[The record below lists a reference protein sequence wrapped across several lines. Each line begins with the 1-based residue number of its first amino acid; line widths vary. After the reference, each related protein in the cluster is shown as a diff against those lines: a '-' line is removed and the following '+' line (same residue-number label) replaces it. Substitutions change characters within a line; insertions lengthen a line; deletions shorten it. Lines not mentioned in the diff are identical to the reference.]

1 MDHDRSSGEGVG
13 PQEYTLI
20 KMKALKP
27 LPSKLA
33 KLGSDVYLVAA
44 TLRPETMYGQT
55 NCWIRPDMDYVA
67 FKVCKN
73 GSEVYVATKRAAR
86 NMAYQGFTK
95 EDGKFEIVADLKG
108 QDILGL
114 ALKAPLSVFDKIYT
128 LPMLTIKEDKGTGVV
143 TSVPS
148 DSPDDFAALRD
159 LKNKEPFRQKYGI
172 KDEMV
177 LPFDPVPI
185 IEIPGYGNL
194 SAVTVCEKLKIQSQN
209 DKDKLADAKD
219 EVYLKGFTDGI
230 MTIGDHKGEKVQD
243 AKPLIKAE
251 MVKKNE
257 AVLYMEPEKTI
268 ISRSG
273 DECVVALC
281 DQWYLDY
288 GEDKW
293 MEQTKSA
300 LDKVNCYHEEVNKNF
315 KATLGW
321 LKEHACSRTYGLGT
335 KLPWDESWLIESLSD
350 STIYNAYYT
359 VAHILQG
366 DTFRSNGSNNMFKIE
381 ASDMTPEVWDYIF
394 FKNAKMPKT
403 KISKKAL
410 ETMKNEFNYWYPVD
424 LRISGKDLVPNHL
437 TYYLY
442 NHTAI
447 WPEEP
452 EKWPQGIRANGHLL
466 LNSEKMSKSTGNF
479 MTLTEAIDR
488 FSADG
493 MRLALADAGDSVED
507 ANFVVNV
514 AEAGILRLYTFI
526 EWVKEML
533 SEETELRKS
542 GDYGFHDK
550 VFANEMNKLMKATDV
565 NYEGM
570 LFREALRTGFFEM
583 QGIRDK
589 YRELTANEGGMHAT
603 LVNQFIEWQ
612 ALALA
617 PICPHLSEFI
627 WMDLLGKK
635 ESILKA
641 TWPKIGD
648 IDEIVIKSSTY
659 LMEAAREFR
668 LKLKAAV
675 QPPKAKKGAAAPKAP
690 EKPTHATLYV
700 AKTYPPW
707 QCAVL
712 STLKAM
718 YEESGVPDNKVVSQ
732 KLGAMPELK
741 KFMKKVMPF
750 VAWTKERVAAQG
762 LSVLDLTLEFDE
774 KQVLE
779 DNLAYLLNNLQLDG
793 MDVKFSNEANEK
805 TQEECRPGGPFIVFR
820 TEPSVPLTVINNQP
834 HTGLF
839 QTVLPVLEGDDVA
852 TLIRRLARNERNLK
866 DEKKVE
872 LWRFEDPIMGPRTIP
887 SLDNPLQGKVQIKN
901 GVRFSIDLQSQKVML
916 DGKTDVGQSLIYR
929 LIE

>member
-55 NCWIRPDMDYVA
+55 NCWIRPDMDYIA

-603 LVNQFIEWQ
+603 LINQFIEWQ

-774 KQVLE
+774 KQVQE

-839 QTVLPVLEGDDVA
+839 QTVLPVLEGDNVA